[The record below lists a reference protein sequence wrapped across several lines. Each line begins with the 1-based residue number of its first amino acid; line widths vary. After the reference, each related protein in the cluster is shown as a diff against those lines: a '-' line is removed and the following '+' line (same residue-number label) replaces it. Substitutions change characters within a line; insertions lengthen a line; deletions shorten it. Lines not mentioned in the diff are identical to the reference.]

1 MSNLTQDQVF
11 LLKESVLF
19 KLTKIFDK
27 VCFIKGA
34 KVEVEVLVVGT
45 SFSAYSAPQY
55 NSQSDLVK

>member
-1 MSNLTQDQVF
+1 M
-11 LLKESVLF
+11 
-19 KLTKIFDK
+19 KIFDK